1 MDNKSASHARVIQ
14 SARLTKRGLKRLKG
28 LLLESTPNQFHLFL
42 QEIRYCG
49 HKRGVVLDKALVKT
63 TDSQK
68 GTDFLDG
75 SGSML
80 LTDSIKLTFLRDN
93 ALNW

>member
-1 MDNKSASHARVIQ
+1 MDNKSANHASVSQ
-14 SARLTKRGLKRLKG
+14 SVRLTKRGLKRLKG

-42 QEIRYCG
+42 QEIRYG
-49 HKRGVVLDKALVKT
+49 GNKRGVVLDKALVKT

-68 GTDFLDG
+68 GTHVLDG
-75 SGSML
+75 SGSRL
-80 LTDSIKLTFLRDN
+80 LTDSIELTFLRDN